1 MASNDQNIIIVK
13 KGKGHGGH
21 HGGAW
26 KVAYADFV
34 TAMMA
39 FFIVMWIL
47 AQSQE
52 VKQQVSA
59 YFKDPV
65 GFTSKKGKYI
75 LDGGGG
81 STKAVMIRPELASS
95 GSKGNAE
102 AIAQQRQ
109 KLEEISQEIM
119 QEIASSP
126 DLKELMD
133 KISITF
139 DEQGMRIEIIKTDDV
154 FFDIGGSTLKKAA
167 RDLIATIGKKLA
179 TLPNKIVVEGHTDSR
194 PYPGKGFGYS
204 NFELSSDRANSARR
218 ALMLGGVNINQIEE
232 VRGFADKKL
241 RNPKDPY
248 DAQNRRITILVKYQ

>member
-1 MASNDQNIIIVK
+1 MADNQIIIINK

-52 VKQQVSA
+52 VKQQVSS

-65 GFTSKKGKYI
+65 GFTTKKGKYI

-81 STKAVMIRPELASS
+81 SQKAIMLKPELAAS
-95 GSKGNAE
+95 GGKGKE
-102 AIAQQRQ
+102 EGVAQQRQ
-109 KLEEISQEIM
+109 KLEEVSQEIM
-119 QEIASSP
+119 QEISAAP
-126 DLKELMD
+126 ELKELLD

-154 FFDIGGSTLKKAA
+154 FFDIGGATLKKAA
-167 RDLIATIGKKLA
+167 RDLLTIIGKNLAKL
-179 TLPNKIVVEGHTDSR
+179 NNRVVVEGHTDAR

-218 ALMLGGVNINQIEE
+218 ALMLGGVNIKQFDE
-232 VRGFADKKL
+232 VRGFADTKL

-248 DAQNRRITILVKYQ
+248 DSQNRRITILVKYQ